1 MRRAR
6 HAASAAGLLL
16 LLVAALTLFSSPTP
30 AKAQDSAITVAI
42 AAGEGIAVV
51 NGENRVE
58 GDSFNVTITFSEDI
72 GTTFTHSDVTASN
85 ADTITAA
92 DLTTDTAGLV
102 FTLTVRPTAGF
113 SGDLTL
119 QVGAGVATDADSRA
133 NAQSNLFTAAVTVK
147 SACITGGAVA
157 ASAPDLA
164 GDCAVLLDLH
174 DQLTGSATLSP
185 AWSVTTAIG
194 SWQGITIRDSRVGD
208 LELAR
213 SSLDGTLPA
222 ELGQLSG
229 LTELYLNSNQLTGT
243 IPAELGNLSKLRELT
258 LHENMLTGAI
268 PAELGSLPLLERM
281 VLSTNRLTGTIP
293 GELGSLSSLWGLW
306 LTDNQLTGAIPGEL
320 GSLPAL
326 RDLKLSNNQLTGS
339 IPPELGSLPALEEL
353 ILYSNQL
360 TGSIPP
366 ELGSL
371 SALEVLELSRNRLS
385 GAIPAEIGSLSN
397 VTQLSLY
404 TNQLTGPLPAALGNM
419 AALEHFHANNNEITG
434 SIPAELGRLT
444 NLEVLLLYENN
455 LSGNIPA
462 ALGDL
467 SKLESLWLHDNQ
479 LEGIPASLSK
489 LQSLEGLLLYENRLT
504 GSIPDLSNMAEL
516 TFLSLGKNQLTG
528 SIPALG
534 NMPKLHTLHL
544 HCNQLSGNIPAA
556 LGSLTALKNISL
568 RDNDLTGEI
577 PDLTA
582 LTNLNSLSVHY
593 NYLEGDFT
601 DVASLLAKLPTVSY
615 LRIRLNANRFDGVD
629 PITGALSEPPSWL
642 DPQSRGSCA
651 PRVSFILDE
660 HSVAEGDTVEV
671 TVVLSADPGQSV
683 VIPLA
688 ADKLGAAEDADF
700 TLPESITFDEFES
713 GESTKTGTITF
724 TAVQDMTDD
733 DDEGVS
739 VRFGTLPE
747 GIRPVARVKTT
758 VSIIDDDHPDVQVSY
773 GLAEYTAAEGGSVT
787 VTVKLDADP
796 ERTVVIP
803 VTHTARAGATGADYF
818 GVPAN
823 VTFDAEDTSKTFTFS
838 ATDDTVDDDD
848 EEVLLGFGA
857 GLPAGVSTGTPATS
871 TVTITDDDVPQ
882 VRVEFAQASHS
893 VAEGNTVTVN
903 VTLSADPERTVVIP
917 ILAANEDGA
926 SGADYSVTAS
936 VTFESGETAKGVT
949 FTAAQDDIDDDGE
962 SVLLEF
968 GTLPD
973 RVSEPATNPS
983 ATVTILDDD
992 ARGVIVS
999 PTSLPV
1005 DEGMTAEY
1013 TVVLK
1018 SEPTG
1023 SVTVTVKDPT
1033 DNTDVTAGP
1042 ASLTFDEND
1051 WDTPQTVTVSA
1062 VQDADGVD
1070 DPATVT
1076 HTVSGADYARETV
1089 SDVIVTVDDDETP
1102 GLTIDPTGFTVVP
1115 GGSNEYT
1122 VVLDTE
1128 PTVPVTVTITGHEGT
1143 DLTVGPEELTFD
1155 ENDWDTPQTVTVSA
1169 GGTAETDNVTLSH
1182 DPSGGEYGLL
1192 ADEDVEIS
1200 IVKGSGALNVQVGVT
1215 GSPQSLTV
1223 PEDQSRTYS
1232 VFLSAV
1238 PTGDVTVAITLPTGN
1253 DLSIDRNA
1261 LTFTVDNW
1269 NVPQDVRVTAADD
1282 DDGIPDAK
1290 ITIGNAVSGGGYG
1303 SGDSFDVEVTIEEN
1317 DTPAVALST
1326 VSLVIADG
1334 ETDTYTVALDTQPS
1348 DDVTVVINDPTDNT
1362 DVTASPGSLTFTPT
1376 DWKNGKTV
1384 TVTTVADHDTDTET
1398 ATITHTVSGGD
1409 YAAVT
1414 AKNVDVTVTDGCE
1427 VIWCGVLVMEK
1438 DPRFTRELRT
1448 VSLDDDDFDYGG
1460 QYYRIYRPKMSGG
1473 YGGADPQET
1482 FDLTVRMPERA
1493 WFELNVLGPLY
1504 ETKHYLDWTLYVN
1517 GVELPFSEA
1526 KTYWAD
1532 LPGNWRILFV
1542 WYGREFHDLYP
1553 PGEQGTGTTLYLSIA
1568 ETPLADRTPKVTGPP
1583 LYLRAETRNRDE
1595 LRAGWTRPQMRNDD
1609 DHNLYV
1615 DSYKIQWKKSAGS
1628 WETPADVT
1636 EVVYTPSGPRF
1647 FYGYIIEGL
1656 PPGVEYDVRV
1666 IATNAAGD
1674 SDPSNVAT
1682 GMIEPDSSGQQS
1694 NSPATGG
1701 PGIQGVARAGETLTA
1716 TTSGIRDDDG
1726 RDNAVFAY
1734 QWVRSELGAKTG
1746 TDIVGATGPS
1756 YVVTAEDEGKAI
1768 TVRVTFKDDVGN
1780 RESVISNAVVAAA
1793 ALPQTRAPGPPG
1805 APDVSPRDSTSLA
1818 VTWTAPASDG
1828 GSAVTG
1834 YKVQWK
1840 EAADSWDTPA
1850 DVSEAAATGTS
1861 HTITGLTGGT
1871 EYSVRVLAINDVGE
1885 GLPSDDGSGTP
1896 RETVPPE
1903 LSGASVDGATLTLT
1917 FNEALDED
1925 SKPATTAFTVTVGGN
1940 VRAVDYVDVIGGAV
1954 TLTLASAVTSQD
1966 TVTVSYTVP
1975 ASASAERLRDAVG
1988 NAAASFTGRSVTNDT
2003 GPAAPLT
2010 ASVHDAPESHNGTD
2024 AFTFELRFSET
2035 PRRGFSYETLR
2046 DHAFTVTGGDVVRAK
2061 RLERGKNVRWEI
2073 TVRPDSNG
2081 AVTIVLPAT
2090 TDCAAAGAICTG
2102 DGRMLSNRLELTVS
2116 GPDG

>member
-1 MRRAR
+1 MSRAR
-6 HAASAAGLLL
+6 QAASAAGLLL

-72 GTTFTHSDVTASN
+72 GTTFTHSDITATN

-102 FTLTVRPTAGF
+102 FTLTIRPTAGF

-119 QVGAGVATDADSRA
+119 QVGAGVATDASSKA
-133 NAQSNLFTAAVTVK
+133 NAESNLFTAEVTVK
-147 SACITGGAVA
+147 SACITGGAVPA
-157 ASAPDLA
+157 AAPDLA

-185 AWSVTTAIG
+185 AWSVTTAIE
-194 SWQGITIRDSRVGD
+194 SWQGITVWISRVITLNLLG
-208 LELAR
+208 

-222 ELGQLSG
+222 QLGQLSE
-229 LTELYLNSNQLTGT
+229 LTQLYLNDNRLTGT
-243 IPAELGNLSKLRELT
+243 IPAELGSLSKLEALT
-258 LHENMLTGAI
+258 LHDNRLTGTI
-268 PAELGSLPLLERM
+268 PAELGSLPILERM
-281 VLSTNRLTGTIP
+281 TLSTNR
-293 GELGSLSSLWGLW
+293 
-306 LTDNQLTGAIPGEL
+306 LTGAIPGEL
-320 GSLPAL
+320 GSLAQMEVL
-326 RDLKLSNNQLTGS
+326 NLSNNRLTGA
-339 IPPELGSLPALEEL
+339 IPGQLGSLSSLKDLDLANNRLTGAIPLELGSLSALEDL
-353 ILYSNQL
+353 DLTRNQL

-371 SALEVLELSRNRLS
+371 SALEVLSLTRNQLT

-397 VTQLSLY
+397 VTQIYLSR
-404 TNQLTGPLPAALGNM
+404 NQLTGPMPAALGNM
-419 AALEHFHANNNEITG
+419 AALEHFHAFNNEITG
-434 SIPAELGRLT
+434 PIPAELGRLT
-444 NLEVLLLYENN
+444 NLEVLHLFGNN
-455 LSGNIPA
+455 LSGNIPT

-467 SKLESLWLHDNQ
+467 SNLELLYLQDNQ
-479 LEGIPASLSK
+479 LEGTVPASLSR
-489 LQSLEGLLLYENRLT
+489 LQSVRHLRLDENRLT

-516 TFLSLGKNQLTG
+516 TYLALSRNQLTG

-534 NMPKLHTLHL
+534 NLPKLDTLHL
-544 HCNQLSGNIPAA
+544 NCNQLSGNIPAA
-556 LGSLTALKNISL
+556 MGALTALGNISL

-577 PDLTA
+577 PNLTA
-582 LTNLNSLSVHY
+582 LISLSSMSLNH

-601 DVASLLAKLPTVSY
+601 DVASLLAKLPTVSD
-615 LRIRLNANRFDGVD
+615 LTIHLNANRFDGVD
-629 PITGALSEPPSWL
+629 PITGDLSEPPSWL
-642 DPQSRGSCA
+642 APGSRGSCV
-651 PRVSFILDE
+651 PRVSFIPAE
-660 HSVAEGDTVEV
+660 QSVAEGDTVEV

-683 VIPLA
+683 VIPLDT
-688 ADKLGAAEDADF
+688 DKLGTAEDADF

-713 GESTKTGTITF
+713 TESMKTGTITF

-758 VSIIDDDHPDVQVSY
+758 VSIIDDDDPQVKVSY
-773 GLAEYTAAEGGSVT
+773 GLAEYTATEGGSVT
-787 VTVKLDADP
+787 VTVELDADP

-803 VTHTARAGATGADYF
+803 VTHTPRAGASNTDYS
-818 GVPAN
+818 GVPAT
-823 VTFDAEDTSKTFTFS
+823 VTFDSGDTSKTFTFS

-848 EEVLLGFGA
+848 EEVLLGFEA
-857 GLPAGVSTGTPATS
+857 SLPAGVSTGTPATS
-871 TVTITDDDVPQ
+871 TVTITDDDDPEVK
-882 VRVEFAQASHS
+882 VSFAQSSYTAP
-893 VAEGNTVTVN
+893 EGNTVSV
-903 VTLSADPERTVVIP
+903 VVQLSADPERTVVIP
-917 ILAANEDGA
+917 ISAANQDGA
-926 SGADYSVTAS
+926 SGADYSVTTS

-973 RVSEPATNPS
+973 RVSASAANPS

-992 ARGVIVS
+992 TRGVLVT

-1062 VQDADGVD
+1062 VQDADGVN

-1076 HTVSGADYARETV
+1076 HTVSGADYALETA
-1089 SDVIVTVDDDETP
+1089 SDVSVTVVDDETP

-1122 VVLDTE
+1122 VILDSE
-1128 PTVPVTVTITGHEGT
+1128 PTAPVTVTITGHEGT

-1155 ENDWDTPQTVTVSA
+1155 ENDWDTHQRVEVSA
-1169 GGTAETDNVTLSH
+1169 VETAETDTVTLSH

-1192 ADEDVEIS
+1192 ADEDVEVS

-1238 PTGDVTVAITLPTGN
+1238 PTGNVTVAITLPTGN
-1253 DLSIDRNA
+1253 DLSIDRNS

-1303 SGDSFDVEVTIEEN
+1303 SGDSFDVEVTIQEN
-1317 DTPAVALST
+1317 DTPAVTLST
-1326 VSLVIADG
+1326 VSLVIPDG

-1348 DDVTVVINDPTDNT
+1348 EDVTVVINDPTENT

-1384 TVTTVADHDTDTET
+1384 TVTTVLDHDTDTET

-1414 AKNVDVTVTDGCE
+1414 AKNVLVTVTDGCD

-1438 DPRFTRELRT
+1438 TSRSPAYVRD
-1448 VSLDDDDFDYGG
+1448 VSLDDDDFDYQG
-1460 QYYRIYRPKMSGG
+1460 QEYKIDSSTMFRGWGKPDTREGSRGSVRI
-1473 YGGADPQET
+1473 
-1482 FDLTVRMPERA
+1482 PERA
-1493 WFELNVLGPLY
+1493 RFEIQIKGPLFHT
-1504 ETKHYLDWTLYVN
+1504 EHYLDWTLYVN

-1532 LPGNWRILFV
+1532 IDHSEIDFG
-1542 WYGREFHDLYP
+1542 WYGAEFHELFP
-1553 PGEQGTGTTLYLSIA
+1553 EGNRTTLYLSIA
-1568 ETPLADRTPKVTGPP
+1568 ETPLADRTPRVTGPP
-1583 LYLRAETRNRDE
+1583 LYLRVETRNRDE

-1615 DSYKIQWKKSAGS
+1615 DSYKVQWKKSAGS

-1636 EVVYTPSGPRF
+1636 EAVYTLSAARF
-1647 FYGYIIEGL
+1647 FYSYAIEGL
-1656 PPGVEYDVRV
+1656 SPGVEYDVRV
-1666 IATNAAGD
+1666 IATNAVGD
-1674 SDPSNVAT
+1674 SEPSNVAS
-1682 GMIEPDSSGQQS
+1682 GMVEPDSSGQQS
-1694 NSPATGG
+1694 NSPARGG
-1701 PGIQGVARAGETLTA
+1701 PGIQGTPRTGETLTA
-1716 TTSGIRDDDG
+1716 TTSGIRDADG
-1726 RDNAVFAY
+1726 LDNAVFAY
-1734 QWVRSELGAKTG
+1734 QWLRADLGAESG
-1746 TDIVGATGPS
+1746 MDIAGATGSS
-1756 YVVTAEDEGKAI
+1756 YGVTAEDEGKAI
-1768 TVRVTFKDDVGN
+1768 TVRVTFTDDAGN
-1780 RESVISNAVVAAA
+1780 EESVISYAVVAAT
-1793 ALPQTRAPGPPG
+1793 ALPQTRAPDAPG
-1805 APDVSPRDSTSLA
+1805 APDVSPHDSTSLA
-1818 VTWTAPASDG
+1818 VSWTEPASDG
-1828 GSAVTG
+1828 GAAITG
-1834 YKVQWK
+1834 YTVQWK
-1840 EAADSWDTPA
+1840 EETGSWDQPA

-1861 HTITGLTGGT
+1861 HTITGLTDGT
-1871 EYSVRVLAINDVGE
+1871 EYSVRVLAINYAGE
-1885 GLPSDDGSGTP
+1885 SLTSEDGSGTP

-1903 LSGASVDGATLTLT
+1903 VSGASVDEAVLTLT

-1925 SKPATTAFTVTVGGN
+1925 SEPATTAFTVTVSGN
-1940 VRAVDYVDVIGGAV
+1940 VRAIDSVNVSGSAV
-1954 TLTLASAVTSQD
+1954 TLTLAFAVTSQD

-1975 ASASAERLRDAVG
+1975 ASGSAERLRDAVG

-2024 AFTFELRFSET
+2024 AFTFELRFSEA
-2035 PRRGFSYETLR
+2035 PKKGFSYKTLR
-2046 DHAFTVTGGDVVRAK
+2046 DHAFTVTGGEFLRAR
-2061 RLERGKNVRWEI
+2061 RLEPGKNVRWEI

-2081 AVTIVLPAT
+2081 AVNIVLTAT
-2090 TDCAAAGAICTG
+2090 TDCAADGAICTG
-2102 DGRMLSNRLELTVS
+2102 DGRMLSGPSTLTVA
-2116 GPDG
+2116 GRG